1 MPGITLRSY
10 QAEAVQNLKS
20 ALRSKASV
28 LLTAGCAAG
37 KTVIFSELVAWLRRH
52 GKRAL
57 ILIDREQLV
66 SQTAVRLSEYLGE
79 PVGIVCRSAAR
90 YRDLTQPVTVASRQT
105 LWPMLK
111 NGSGDYK
118 TNLLVLDEAHLSQ
131 SAQYRA
137 IIQRLLENYSDM
149 RILGCTATPFRMF
162 GGPIYGRKKSLW
174 DQIDVQITTA
184 ELLEAGYL
192 TPLTWKVRQS
202 DFLKQLDLIEK
213 SGTGEIDEQA
223 QSDVV
228 GSVTFVAGVYEAWTQ
243 YCRDRKTII
252 YALNIAHA
260 EAIAALFSDQGVP
273 AWVIHSKI
281 PAWKVHYTIDEFT
294 RGLGVIINVG
304 ILTLGSDIPS
314 TTAIILARRTLSTA
328 LFFQIV
334 GRGSRLH
341 PGKSDCLIIDLAGNA
356 FLHGIDPDNPVL
368 QFAGDEDP
376 EPRIKICPMCETA
389 TSMQAATCA
398 SCGFRYPVDQVTP
411 AAPEPVKDHGPAG
424 ELVDFKGFA
433 VVTCDDIT
441 YRLHQRYNATN
452 IPTVECTYHCEG
464 RWIRQ
469 WLCPEHEQG
478 TFPQKK
484 AKWYW
489 VGLGGGYSAPRSV
502 REWLLRAPVE
512 LTRHV
517 SVTLDE
523 SGRYPVIKKVVALE
537 EGEYGRRQARGA
549 G

>member
-1 MPGITLRSY
+1 MSTLSLRPY
-10 QAEAVQNLKS
+10 QASAVETLKS
-20 ALRSKASV
+20 ALVRKPSV

-37 KTVIFSELVAWLRRH
+37 KTVVFSELVAWLRRH
-52 GKRAL
+52 GKRSL

-66 SQTAVRLSEYLGE
+66 SQTAARLSEYLGE
-79 PVGIVCRSAAR
+79 HVGIVCRSAAR

-105 LWPMLK
+105 LAPMLR
-111 NGSGDYK
+111 NGSADYNC
-118 TNLLVLDEAHLSQ
+118 NLLVLDEAHLSQ

-137 IIQRLLENYSDM
+137 IIERLRENHPDM

-174 DQIDVQITTA
+174 DQIDVRITTA
-184 ELLEAGYL
+184 ELLEQGYL

-243 YCRDRKTII
+243 YCRERKTII

-273 AWVIHSKI
+273 AWVIHSKM

-294 RGLGVIINVG
+294 KGLGVIINVG

-376 EPRIKICPMCETA
+376 APRIKICPMCETA

-398 SCGFRYPVDQVTP
+398 SCGFKFPVDQVKP

-424 ELVDFKGFA
+424 ELVDFKGFTVEA
-433 VVTCDDIT
+433 CHQVD
-441 YRLHQRYNATN
+441 YKFHQRYNATN

-489 VGLGGGYSAPRSV
+489 IGLGGRYPVPTSV
-502 REWLLRAPVE
+502 REWIRRAPAE
-512 LTRHV
+512 LNGNVT
-517 SVTLDE
+517 VTLDE
-523 SGRYPVIKKVVALE
+523 SGKYPVVKRVVAS
-537 EGEYGRRQARGA
+537 EGEYGRNEARRA